1 MASIIPGFEY
11 DIFISYRQKDNKGD
25 RWVSEFVEALSTE
38 LESTFKE
45 EISVYFDIN
54 PHDGLLETHDVDASL
69 KEKLKC
75 VVFIPI
81 ISRTYCD
88 PKSFA
93 WEHEF
98 KAFIDQAS
106 KDQFGLK
113 IKLPNGNVATRILPV
128 QIHDLYPEDKAL
140 LEKELGGVL
149 RAIEF
154 IYKEPGV
161 NKPLSAKDNED
172 KNTNKTNYRI
182 QINKVANAIDEI
194 IHGIRSIQVA
204 TVDKNL
210 QPDHKVTI
218 ATKGSEVEIQKG
230 KTLSNKNIKRW
241 IFAGL
246 LSIFCI
252 LCVFGILKVIERTN
266 QVKDI
271 AKLEKSIAVL
281 PFVNDSPDKENE
293 YFCNGMMEEILNNL
307 QKIKD
312 FRVLSRTS
320 VEQYR
325 GTSRPTIPK
334 IAKALDINYIVEGSV
349 QKYGNTFRLR
359 VQLIAANNEKHL
371 WGESYEQE
379 IKETKDIF
387 KVQSQVA
394 QSIASELKATIT
406 SDEKQLIE
414 KASTTNLTAYD
425 FYQRGMNEINYNEV
439 GYNSQSLK
447 RSEALF
453 KKSLEYDSTFALAY
467 CGLAEVYL
475 RRHYYN
481 SYYQENYLDS
491 TFTLA
496 NRALHYDK
504 NLSEAFFAKGIYFM
518 LTGNTEQTI
527 KEFNIAIE
535 YNPNYWKPH
544 YYLAHHVYLW
554 NNYYADYIK
563 AIEHFQIAAQIN
575 HGRELPDILYW
586 IGYSYGN
593 FAGYPEKAKEY
604 YDEAFKLDGDTI
616 NYFNQLSR
624 LYYTICKNDE
634 ALELA
639 NENYNRDSANLTTLS
654 LLGSYYMDLR
664 QYKVSL
670 KYYKKYANELANRGA
685 FQAGVM
691 MNIGYAYWQNG
702 LIEDADYYFKEHKRL
717 SEEAIKK
724 GRDYSSWGYAYAGL
738 AEYYAFKGD
747 KEKAYENL
755 RIFTNL
761 KACPLFDIN
770 LLKDSPLW
778 DYLRNDKEFQTIII
792 ELESKYQAEH
802 ERVRKWL
809 EEQGKL

>member
-1 MASIIPGFEY
+1 MASLIPGYQY

-25 RWVSEFVEALSTE
+25 RWVSEFVDALRTE

-45 EISVYFDIN
+45 DISVYFDIN

-69 KEKLKC
+69 KDKLKC
-75 VVFIPI
+75 LVFIPI

-106 KDQFGLK
+106 KDQFGIK
-113 IKLPNGNVATRILPV
+113 VKLPNGNVANRVLPV
-128 QIHDLYPEDKAL
+128 QIHDLYPEDKATV
-140 LEKELGGVL
+140 EKELGGVL

-172 KNTNKTNYRI
+172 KNINKTNYRI

-194 IHGIRSIQVA
+194 IHGLRSIHIVPA
-204 TVDKNL
+204 DRDL
-210 QPDHKVTI
+210 EPDQKVSL
-218 ATKGSEVEIQKG
+218 AKEGSEIEIQKG
-230 KTLSNKNIKRW
+230 KTISNKKIKRW
-241 IFAGL
+241 LIAGL
-246 LSIFCI
+246 LAIFCI
-252 LCVFGILKVIERTN
+252 VCVFGILKVIERTN
-266 QVKDI
+266 QAKDI
-271 AKLEKSIAVL
+271 ANLEKSIAVL

-293 YFCNGMMEEILNNL
+293 YFCNGMMDEILNNL

-325 GTSRPTIPK
+325 GTSKPTIPK
-334 IAKALDINYIVEGSV
+334 IAKALDVNYIVEGSV

-359 VQLIAANNEKHL
+359 VQLIAANHEKHL

-414 KASTTNLTAYD
+414 KTSTTNLTAYD
-425 FYQRGMNEINYNEV
+425 FYQRGMNEINDSEV

-453 KKSLEYDSTFALAY
+453 KRSLEYDSTFALAY

-475 RRHYYN
+475 RRHLFN

-491 TFTLA
+491 TLILA
-496 NRALHYDK
+496 NRALFYDEH
-504 NLSEAFFAKGIYFM
+504 LSEAFFARGIYFM
-518 LTGNTEQTI
+518 LTGDAEQTI
-527 KEFNIAIE
+527 KEFNAAIK
-535 YNPNYWKPH
+535 YNPNSWRPH

-563 AIEHFQIAAQIN
+563 AIEHFQKAAQIN

-604 YDEAFKLDGDTI
+604 YDEAFRLDGDTI
-616 NYFNQLSR
+616 HYFNQLA
-624 LYYTICKNDE
+624 DM
-634 ALELA
+634 
-639 NENYNRDSANLTTLS
+639 ENYGGDNGKAIEILLRNYLRDTSNIETLNI
-654 LLGSYYMDLR
+654 LGNSYIYSR
-664 QYKVSL
+664 QYKESL
-670 KYYKKYANELANRGA
+670 LYLKKFGELLKASGE
-685 FQAGVM
+685 FQTGSLLP
-691 MNIGYAYWQNG
+691 IGYSYWQNG
-702 LIEDADYYFKEHKRL
+702 FKTEGDNWFNQQKRL

-724 GRDYSSWGYAYAGL
+724 GRTYSAWGYANIDLAIWYAL
-738 AEYYAFKGD
+738 KGD

-755 RIFTNL
+755 RIISGFKTCPLLLIYYLKNLPLLDNL
-761 KACPLFDIN
+761 KDDP
-770 LLKDSPLW
+770 
-778 DYLRNDKEFQTIII
+778 EFQNIIRDA
-792 ELESKYQAEH
+792 ESKYRSEH